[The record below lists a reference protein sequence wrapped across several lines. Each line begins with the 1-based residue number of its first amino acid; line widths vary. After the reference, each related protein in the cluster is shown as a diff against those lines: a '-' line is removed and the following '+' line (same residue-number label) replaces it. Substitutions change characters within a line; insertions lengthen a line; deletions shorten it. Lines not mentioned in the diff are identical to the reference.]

1 MKNKMDIGVIGLSV
15 MGSNLALNLADHG
28 FQAVGFNRSRGVTEK
43 LMAEQPHRNLSA
55 AYTMEEFVEMLS
67 RPRRIMMMIKAG
79 PPVDAVIRQIAPLLE
94 PGDVLMDG
102 GNTFFEETQ
111 RRQKEL
117 ADKGIL
123 YLGVGISGGSEG
135 ARKGPSIMPGGAPEA
150 YAQVRPMLEA
160 IAAKA
165 KGEPCCAYMGPGGAG
180 HYVKMVHNGIE
191 YADMQLIAEAYLVLK
206 YAGGLTNA
214 EMAEVFEEWN
224 EGELESYLIGITAKV
239 LREKDD
245 LAGGDLVD
253 HILDSAGQKGTG
265 RWASIEALKQGVDL
279 SMINAAANAR
289 VLSGDMDRRS
299 RAGAMI
305 PQPAPHADTDRK
317 TLVDTV
323 RQALYTGKIMAYAQG
338 FALLKSASESF
349 GWSLDYGTIASI
361 FRAGCIIQARF
372 LDDMTKAYREDPQ
385 LDNLLFAP
393 FFAKRVKEGQSGLRG
408 VVTYGI
414 MEGIPMPALSGAI
427 AYLDSF
433 RAAATGANLIQ
444 AQRDFFGAHT
454 YGRNDRPGIFHHDWR
469 S

>member
-1 MKNKMDIGVIGLSV
+1 
-15 MGSNLALNLADHG
+15 
-28 FQAVGFNRSRGVTEK
+28 
-43 LMAEQPHRNLSA
+43 
-55 AYTMEEFVEMLS
+55 
-67 RPRRIMMMIKAG
+67 
-79 PPVDAVIRQIAPLLE
+79 
-94 PGDVLMDG
+94 
-102 GNTFFEETQ
+102 
-111 RRQKEL
+111 
-117 ADKGIL
+117 
-123 YLGVGISGGSEG
+123 
-135 ARKGPSIMPGGAPEA
+135 
-150 YAQVRPMLEA
+150 
-160 IAAKA
+160 
-165 KGEPCCAYMGPGGAG
+165 
-180 HYVKMVHNGIE
+180 
-191 YADMQLIAEAYLVLK
+191 
-206 YAGGLTNA
+206 
-214 EMAEVFEEWN
+214 MAEVFEEWN

-289 VLSGDMDRRS
+289 VLSGDMNRRS

-469 S
+469 F

>member
-28 FQAVGFNRSRGVTEK
+28 FQVVGFNRSRGVTEK
-43 LMAEQPHRNLSA
+43 LMAEQPNPNLSA

-150 YAQVRPMLEA
+150 YALVRPMLEA

-393 FFAKRVKEGQSGLRG
+393 FFAKRVKESQSGLRG

-469 S
+469 F

>member
-28 FQAVGFNRSRGVTEK
+28 FQVMGFNRSRGVTEK
-43 LMAEQPHRNLSA
+43 LMAEQPHPNLSA